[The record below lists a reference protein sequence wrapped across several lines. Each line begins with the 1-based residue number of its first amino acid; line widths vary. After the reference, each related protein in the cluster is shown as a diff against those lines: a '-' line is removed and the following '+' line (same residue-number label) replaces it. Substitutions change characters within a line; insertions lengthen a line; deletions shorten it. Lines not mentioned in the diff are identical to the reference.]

1 MIFLVLGLVILG
13 VCLELLKSQL
23 PIDPTIMILIRLV
36 IVVAVVYYI
45 LVFFGVSDFPVPRAR

>member
-23 PIDPTIMILIRLV
+23 PIDSTIMILIRLV